1 MAKTPEETTAI
12 IVFDNAKIHAALT
25 KPEAMTEILA
35 EVKTIL
41 DAFEPDITTDKG
53 RKECASMAYRTAR
66 TKTLIDGLGKEMVD
80 DIKKQTGKI
89 DAARKVARDT
99 LDAYRDEVR
108 APLTAWEEEQAKAQS
123 TIEDFIR
130 RSMAPGD
137 DIAAITE
144 SLSVV
149 QTIDA
154 ADYPEST
161 REALIAAQDEAIAKI
176 TSALVKAKQIETD
189 RVELE
194 KLRKDAADRE
204 AAEKKAEA
212 DKAAA
217 ESARIAQEESDRQKA
232 IEIQQAADKARA
244 EAEAKAEQAQ
254 KDHEAAI
261 AKANEDAEKAKSAAI
276 EAKAQAERDA
286 KAAQEKAKAD
296 ADAAVQAEKD
306 RVAALKKAEDAAQAR
321 READKKHR
329 SAVMNT
335 AYKSFVKN
343 GLDSVTAKTVVE
355 MIAAGE
361 VDNVIIQF

>member
-1 MAKTPEETTAI
+1 MAESKETTAI
-12 IVFDNAKIHAALT
+12 IVFDNEKIHAALT
-25 KPEAMTEILA
+25 KPDAMTEILA
-35 EVKTIL
+35 EVKAIL

-53 RKECASMAYRTAR
+53 RNECASMAYRTAR
-66 TKTLIDGLGKEMVD
+66 TKTLIDGLGKEMVN

-108 APLTAWEEEQAKAQS
+108 APLAAWEEEQAKAQS

-130 RSMAPGD
+130 RSMAHGD

-149 QTIDA
+149 KTIDA

-161 REALIAAQDEAIAKI
+161 RDALIASQDEAIQKI
-176 TSALVKAKQIETD
+176 TSALVKAQEIEAD

-212 DKAAA
+212 DKAVA
-217 ESARIAQEESDRQKA
+217 ESARIAQEESDRQNA
-232 IEIQQAADKARA
+232 TRMQQAADKARA
-244 EAEAKAEQAQ
+244 EA
-254 KDHEAAI
+254 D
-261 AKANEDAEKAKSAAI
+261 AN
-276 EAKAQAERDA
+276 
-286 KAAQEKAKAD
+286 
-296 ADAAVQAEKD
+296 
-306 RVAALKKAEDAAQAR
+306 EDAAQAG

-329 SAVMNT
+329 SSVMNT
-335 AYKSFVKN
+335 AYKSFTEN
-343 GLDSVTAKTVVE
+343 GLDSVTAKMVVE

>member
-1 MAKTPEETTAI
+1 MAKSDETTAI
-12 IVFDNAKIHAALT
+12 IVFDNEKIHAALT
-25 KPEAMTEILA
+25 KPDAMTEILA

-53 RKECASMAYRTAR
+53 RNECASMAYRTAR
-66 TKTLIDGLGKEMVD
+66 TKTLIDGFGKEMVN

-108 APLTAWEEEQAKAQS
+108 APLAAWEEEQAKAQS
-123 TIEDFIR
+123 TIKDFIR

-149 QTIDA
+149 KTIDA

-161 REALIAAQDEAIAKI
+161 REALITSQDEAIQKI
-176 TSALVKAKQIETD
+176 TSALAKAQEIEAD

-217 ESARIAQEESDRQKA
+217 ESARIAQEESDRQR
-232 IEIQQAADKARA
+232 IQQAADKARA
-244 EAEAKAEQAQ
+244 EAEA
-254 KDHEAAI
+254 
-261 AKANEDAEKAKSAAI
+261 N
-276 EAKAQAERDA
+276 
-286 KAAQEKAKAD
+286 
-296 ADAAVQAEKD
+296 
-306 RVAALKKAEDAAQAR
+306 EDAAQAG

-329 SAVMNT
+329 SSAMNT
-335 AYKSFVKN
+335 AYKSFVEN
-343 GLDSVTAKTVVE
+343 GLDGVTAKMVVE